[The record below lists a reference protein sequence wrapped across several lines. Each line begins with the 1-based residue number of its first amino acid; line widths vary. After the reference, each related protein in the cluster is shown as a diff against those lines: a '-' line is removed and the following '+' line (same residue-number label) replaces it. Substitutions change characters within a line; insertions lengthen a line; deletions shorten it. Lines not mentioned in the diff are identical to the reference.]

1 MQKNLFYRD
10 ISESSGSDQ
19 EKIRYQYL
27 KEQLNQYG
35 YEYYVLNKPT
45 VSDAEYDRL
54 YRQLIEIETAHPEW
68 VTPDS
73 PSQRTGAEVLSNFK
87 KVAHPKPILS
97 LASVTDTEGVRAWYA
112 RIAKLDG
119 RVLSTDFVVEP
130 KIDGLTIVLHYQD
143 GTLARAVTRGN
154 GEIGEDITAN
164 VRTIRSVP
172 LRLKNDNQ
180 GVSTPAELVVRGEA
194 FITLSDF
201 ENLNRQMEAAG
212 IKTYQNPRNTAAGSL
227 RQLDSN
233 LTAAR
238 PLTWYCY
245 AVVVCSEELPQTQ
258 WEQLQ
263 LLRVWGFP
271 VSDLSFYAADIDE
284 VIEICEERLDR
295 RDELDFE
302 ADGQVIKIND
312 LTLSDSLGVVGKD
325 PRGAL
330 ALKYPAREEITTLL
344 DIRTNVGRTGVIT
357 PYAVL
362 KPVEVGGVTVE
373 RATLHN
379 FDFIEQKDI
388 RIGDR
393 VVIKRAGD
401 VIPYIVGPIIE
412 ARTGEEQVYE
422 IPEVCPSCGSPV
434 EHIEGEVAVYCV
446 NTNCPAQLVRNL
458 EHFVSQGA
466 MNIEGLGIKIA
477 AQLAEVGMVNDLA
490 DLYQLDRDKLLALD
504 GFGEKKVDNL
514 LNAIEASKER
524 PLARLING
532 LGIRGVGEVMANDLA
547 RHFRS
552 IDALSQASRDE
563 LEALPGVGPNIAQS
577 ILDWFSTPRNQQLIE
592 KMRELG
598 LPLAMEEAPKEES
611 VPQALTGLTFVI
623 TGTLPKR
630 SRSEMQAFLEEHGGK
645 VTGSVS
651 KNTDFLVV
659 GESAGSKLDKAKA
672 LGVGIVSEED
682 IDRMVTEAAE

>member
-1 MQKNLFYRD
+1 MQKNLFFRD
-10 ISESSGSDQ
+10 ISESSGTDQ
-19 EKIRYQYL
+19 DKDRYEQL
-27 KEQLNQYG
+27 KEQLNRYG

-45 VSDAEYDRL
+45 ASDAEYDRL
-54 YRQLIEIETAHPEW
+54 YRQLIDIETSHPEW
-68 VTPDS
+68 VSADS
-73 PSQRTGAEVLSNFK
+73 PSQRAGAEVLSNFE

-97 LASVTDTEGVRAWYA
+97 LASVTDMEGVRAWYT
-112 RIAKLDG
+112 RIAKLDE
-119 RVLSTDFVVEP
+119 RVLQTDFVVEP
-130 KIDGLTIVLHYQD
+130 KIDGLTIVAHYQN
-143 GTLARAVTRGN
+143 GTLVRGVTRGN

-172 LRLKNDNQ
+172 LTLKNDNQ
-180 GVSTPAELVVRGEA
+180 GISTPAELVVRGEA

-201 ENLNRQMEAAG
+201 ETLNRQMERAG
-212 IKTYQNPRNTAAGSL
+212 EKTYQNPRNTAAGSL
-227 RQLDSN
+227 RQLDSS
-233 LTAAR
+233 LTATR

-245 AVVVCSEELPQTQ
+245 AIVACSDELPQTQ

-263 LLRVWGFP
+263 LLRGWGFP
-271 VSDLSFYAADIDE
+271 VSDLSFHAADIDA
-284 VIEICEERLDR
+284 VIEICEERLSR
-295 RDELDFE
+295 RDELNFE

-312 LTLSDSLGVVGKD
+312 LALSETLGVVGKD

-330 ALKYPAREEITTLL
+330 ALKYPAREEITALL
-344 DIRTNVGRTGVIT
+344 EIRTNVGRTGVIT

-362 KPVEVGGVTVE
+362 QPVEVGGVTVQH
-373 RATLHN
+373 ATLHN

-388 RIGDR
+388 RVGDR

-401 VIPYIVGPIIE
+401 VIPYIVGPIIDV
-412 ARTGEEQVYE
+412 RSGEEQVYE
-422 IPEVCPSCGSPV
+422 IPETCPSCGSPV

-458 EHFVSQGA
+458 EHFVSLGA

-477 AQLAEVGMVNDLA
+477 AQLAEIGMVKDLA

-514 LNAIEASKER
+514 LNAIEDSKER

-552 IDALSQASRDE
+552 IDSLSQADREE
-563 LEALPGVGPNIAQS
+563 LEALPGVGPNIAES
-577 ILDWFSTPRNQQLIE
+577 ILDWFSTPRNKQLIE
-592 KMRELG
+592 KLRDVG
-598 LPLAMEEAPKEES
+598 LSLTMEETVEEQTS
-611 VPQALTGLTFVI
+611 VQVFAGQTFVI
-623 TGTLPKR
+623 TGTLPNR
-630 SRSEMQAFLEEHGGK
+630 SRSEMQAFLEEHGGR
-645 VTGSVS
+645 VTGAVS
-651 KNTDFLVV
+651 KNTDYLVA

-672 LGVGIVSEED
+672 LGVAIVTEEG
-682 IDRMVTEAAE
+682 IDRMVTEAAG

>member
-1 MQKNLFYRD
+1 MQKNLFFRD
-10 ISESSGSDQ
+10 ISESSGTDQ
-19 EKIRYQYL
+19 DVTYYQQL
-27 KEQLNQYG
+27 KEKLNQYG

-45 VSDAEYDRL
+45 ASDAEYDRL
-54 YRQLIEIETAHPEW
+54 YRRLIEIEAVHPEW
-68 VTPDS
+68 VASDS
-73 PSQRTGAEVLSNFK
+73 PSQRAGAEVVSNFK

-97 LASVTDTEGVRAWYA
+97 LASVTDTEGVRAWYT
-112 RIAKLDG
+112 RIAKLDQ
-119 RVLSTDFVVEP
+119 RVLQADFVVEP
-130 KIDGLTIVLHYQD
+130 KIDGLTIVVHYQN
-143 GTLARAVTRGN
+143 GTLVRGVTRGN

-164 VRTIRSVP
+164 VRTIRAVP
-172 LRLKNDNQ
+172 LTLKHDNQ
-180 GVSTPAELVVRGEA
+180 GVSTPSELVVRGEA

-201 ENLNRQMEAAG
+201 EALNQQMEEAG
-212 IKTYQNPRNTAAGSL
+212 ERTYQNPRNTAAGSL
-227 RQLDSN
+227 RQLDSS
-233 LTAAR
+233 LTATR

-245 AVVVCSEELPQTQ
+245 AIVVCSEELPQTQ

-263 LLRVWGFP
+263 LLRGWGFP

-284 VIEICEERLDR
+284 VIKICEERLSR
-295 RDELDFE
+295 RDELNFE

-312 LTLSDSLGVVGKD
+312 LVLSDALGVVGKD

-330 ALKYPAREEITTLL
+330 ALKYPAREETTTLL
-344 DIRTNVGRTGVIT
+344 EIRTNVGRTGVIT

-362 KPVEVGGVTVE
+362 QPVEVGGVTVQH
-373 RATLHN
+373 ATLHN

-388 RIGDR
+388 RVGDR

-401 VIPYIVGPIIE
+401 VIPYIVGPIIN
-412 ARTGEEQVYE
+412 ARTGDEQVYA

-458 EHFVSQGA
+458 EHFVSLGA
-466 MNIEGLGIKIA
+466 MNIEGLGIKIV
-477 AQLAEVGMVNDLA
+477 AQLAEIGMVKDLA
-490 DLYQLDRDKLLALD
+490 DLYQLDRDALLALE

-552 IDALSQASRDE
+552 IDAISRATREE

-577 ILDWFSTPRNQQLIE
+577 IQDWFSTPRNKQLIE
-592 KMRELG
+592 KLREVG
-598 LPLAMEEAPKEES
+598 LSLAMEETVEEASS
-611 VPQALTGLTFVI
+611 VQVFAGQTFVI

-630 SRSEMQAFLEEHGGK
+630 SRNEMQAFLEEHGGK

-651 KNTDFLVV
+651 RNTDYLVA
-659 GESAGSKLDKAKA
+659 GESAGSKLDKAKT
-672 LGVGIVSEED
+672 LGVTIVTEED
-682 IDRMVTEAAE
+682 IDRMVTEAAR

>member
-1 MQKNLFYRD
+1 
-10 ISESSGSDQ
+10 
-19 EKIRYQYL
+19 
-27 KEQLNQYG
+27 
-35 YEYYVLNKPT
+35 
-45 VSDAEYDRL
+45 
-54 YRQLIEIETAHPEW
+54 
-68 VTPDS
+68 
-73 PSQRTGAEVLSNFK
+73 
-87 KVAHPKPILS
+87 
-97 LASVTDTEGVRAWYA
+97 
-112 RIAKLDG
+112 
-119 RVLSTDFVVEP
+119 
-130 KIDGLTIVLHYQD
+130 LT
-143 GTLARAVTRGN
+143 
-154 GEIGEDITAN
+154 
-164 VRTIRSVP
+164 
-172 LRLKNDNQ
+172 LKNDNQ
-180 GVSTPAELVVRGEA
+180 GVSIPSELVVRGEA

-201 ENLNRQMEAAG
+201 EALNRQMEEAG
-212 IKTYQNPRNTAAGSL
+212 EKTYQNPRNTAAGSL
-227 RQLDSN
+227 RQLDSS
-233 LTAAR
+233 LTATR

-245 AVVVCSEELPQTQ
+245 AIVVCSDDLPQTQ

-263 LLRVWGFP
+263 LLRGWGFP
-271 VSDLSFYAADIDE
+271 VSDLSFYASDMDE
-284 VIEICEERLDR
+284 VIKICEERLSR

-312 LTLSDSLGVVGKD
+312 LALSDALGVVGKD

-344 DIRTNVGRTGVIT
+344 EIRTNVGRTGVIT
-357 PYAVL
+357 PYAVF

-388 RIGDR
+388 RVGDR

-401 VIPYIVGPIIE
+401 VIPYVVGPIVE
-412 ARTGEEQVYE
+412 LRTGEEQVYE

-434 EHIEGEVAVYCV
+434 EHIDGEVAVYCV

-458 EHFVSQGA
+458 EHFVSLGA

-477 AQLAEVGMVNDLA
+477 AQLAEIGMVKDLA
-490 DLYQLDRDKLLALD
+490 GLYQLDRDKLLALD

-514 LNAIEASKER
+514 LKAIEASKQR

-552 IDALSQASRDE
+552 IDVLSQASQDE

-577 ILDWFSTPRNQQLIE
+577 ILDWFSTPRNKQLIE
-592 KMRELG
+592 KLRDVG
-598 LPLAMEEAPKEES
+598 LSLAMEETVEEETA
-611 VPQALTGLTFVI
+611 VKVFAGKTFVI
-623 TGTLPKR
+623 TGTLPNR

-651 KNTDFLVV
+651 KNTDYLVV
-659 GESAGSKLDKAKA
+659 GESAGSKLDKAKT
-672 LGVGIVSEED
+672 LGVTIVTEEY
-682 IDRMVTEAAE
+682 IDLMVTEAAR

>member
-1 MQKNLFYRD
+1 MQKNLFFRG
-10 ISESSGSDQ
+10 ITESSGTEPDMAH
-19 EKIRYQYL
+19 YQQL

-35 YEYYVLNKPT
+35 YEYHVLNMPT
-45 VSDAEYDRL
+45 ASDAEYDRL
-54 YRQLIEIETAHPEW
+54 YRQLIDIETAHPEW
-68 VTPDS
+68 VSADS
-73 PSQRTGAEVLSNFK
+73 PSQRAGAEVLSNFK
-87 KVAHPKPILS
+87 KVTHPKPILS

-112 RIAKLDG
+112 RIAKLDE
-119 RVLSTDFVVEP
+119 RVLHTDFVVEP
-130 KIDGLTIVLHYQD
+130 KIDGLTIVLHYHD
-143 GTLARAVTRGN
+143 GTLVRGVTRGN

-164 VRTIRSVP
+164 VRTIRTVP
-172 LRLKNDNQ
+172 LTLKTDNQ
-180 GVSTPAELVVRGEA
+180 GVSNPSELVVRGEA

-201 ENLNRQMEAAG
+201 ENLNRQMEEAG
-212 IKTYQNPRNTAAGSL
+212 EKTYQNPRNTAAGSL
-227 RQLDSN
+227 RQLDSS
-233 LTAAR
+233 LTAMR

-245 AVVVCSEELPQTQ
+245 AIVVCSEELPQTQ

-263 LLRVWGFP
+263 LLRGWGFP
-271 VSDLSFYAADIDE
+271 VSDLSFYAGDIDK
-284 VIEICEERLDR
+284 VIEICEERLSR

-312 LTLSDSLGVVGKD
+312 LALSEALGIVGKD

-344 DIRTNVGRTGVIT
+344 EIRTNVGRTGVIT

-362 KPVEVGGVTVE
+362 KPVEVGGVTVQH
-373 RATLHN
+373 ATLHN
-379 FDFIEQKDI
+379 FDFIAQKDI
-388 RIGDR
+388 RVGDR

-401 VIPYIVGPIIE
+401 VIPYIIGPIIE
-412 ARTGEEQVYE
+412 ARTGNEQVYE
-422 IPEVCPSCGSPV
+422 IPENCPSCNSPV

-458 EHFVSQGA
+458 EHFVSLGA

-477 AQLAEVGMVNDLA
+477 AQLAEIGMVKDLA
-490 DLYQLDRDKLLALD
+490 DLYQLDRDALLALD

-514 LNAIEASKER
+514 LNAIEASKQR

-552 IDALSQASRDE
+552 IDALSHASQEE
-563 LEALPGVGPNIAQS
+563 LELLPGVGPNIAQS
-577 ILDWFSTPRNQQLIE
+577 ILDWFSTPRNKQLIE
-592 KMRELG
+592 KLRDLG
-598 LPLAMEEAPKEES
+598 LSLAMEETIEEKPS
-611 VPQALTGLTFVI
+611 VQVFTGQTFVI

-630 SRSEMQAFLEEHGGK
+630 SRNEMQAFLEEHGGK

-672 LGVGIVSEED
+672 LGVVIVTEED
-682 IDRMVTEAAE
+682 IDRMVTEAAG

>member
-1 MQKNLFYRD
+1 
-10 ISESSGSDQ
+10 
-19 EKIRYQYL
+19 
-27 KEQLNQYG
+27 
-35 YEYYVLNKPT
+35 
-45 VSDAEYDRL
+45 
-54 YRQLIEIETAHPEW
+54 
-68 VTPDS
+68 
-73 PSQRTGAEVLSNFK
+73 
-87 KVAHPKPILS
+87 
-97 LASVTDTEGVRAWYA
+97 
-112 RIAKLDG
+112 
-119 RVLSTDFVVEP
+119 
-130 KIDGLTIVLHYQD
+130 LTL
-143 GTLARAVTRGN
+143 
-154 GEIGEDITAN
+154 
-164 VRTIRSVP
+164 
-172 LRLKNDNQ
+172 
-180 GVSTPAELVVRGEA
+180 
-194 FITLSDF
+194 
-201 ENLNRQMEAAG
+201 
-212 IKTYQNPRNTAAGSL
+212 
-227 RQLDSN
+227 
-233 LTAAR
+233 
-238 PLTWYCY
+238 
-245 AVVVCSEELPQTQ
+245 
-258 WEQLQ
+258 
-263 LLRVWGFP
+263 
-271 VSDLSFYAADIDE
+271 
-284 VIEICEERLDR
+284 
-295 RDELDFE
+295 LDF
-302 ADGQVIKIND
+302 
-312 LTLSDSLGVVGKD
+312 LGVVGKD

-344 DIRTNVGRTGVIT
+344 EIRTNVGRTGVIT
-357 PYAVL
+357 PYSVL
-362 KPVEVGGVTVE
+362 QPVEVGGVTVE

-422 IPEVCPSCGSPV
+422 IPETCPSCGSPV

-458 EHFVSQGA
+458 EHFVSLGA

-490 DLYQLDRDKLLALD
+490 DLYQLDRDALLALD

-524 PLARLING
+524 SLARLING

-598 LPLAMEEAPKEES
+598 LPLAMEEAPKEEA

-630 SRSEMQAFLEEHGGK
+630 SRSEMKAFLEEHGGK

-672 LGVGIVSEED
+672 LGVAIVSEED

>member
-547 RHFRS
+547 RHFCS